1 MKGTKLCGLLPVNFF
16 RSRVQDFKLEILAGT
31 VDGGRKLA
39 RYRGPVCRLC
49 RREGMKL
56 FLKGERCYKPSCPIE
71 KRGTQPPG
79 QHGRNVRRA
88 KLIGYGE
95 QLREKQRVK
104 RIYGMLERQFRLYF
118 ERAVRMKGVTG
129 ENLLALLERRL
140 DNVVYRLGYATSR
153 PQARQLVSHGHIQVN
168 GRKVD
173 IPSFQVKVGD
183 EVTVTEGS
191 RSNIHIQSAF
201 QTASGRGRPGWLEI
215 ASADDMRGR
224 VTALPRRED
233 IGQNINEQ
241 LIVELYSK

>member
-1 MKGTKLCGLLPVNFF
+1 
-16 RSRVQDFKLEILAGT
+16 
-31 VDGGRKLA
+31 
-39 RYRGPVCRLC
+39 
-49 RREGMKL
+49 MKL

-95 QLREKQRVK
+95 QLREKQKVK

-129 ENLLALLERRL
+129 ENLLTLLERRL

-215 ASADDMRGR
+215 ASVDDMLGR
-224 VTALPRRED
+224 VVALPRRED

>member
-1 MKGTKLCGLLPVNFF
+1 
-16 RSRVQDFKLEILAGT
+16 
-31 VDGGRKLA
+31 
-39 RYRGPVCRLC
+39 
-49 RREGMKL
+49 MKL

-95 QLREKQRVK
+95 QLREKQKVK

-118 ERAVRMKGVTG
+118 ERAVRTKGVTG

-140 DNVVYRLGYATSR
+140 DNVVYRLGYAMSR
-153 PQARQLVSHGHIQVN
+153 PQARQLVSHGHVLVN

-183 EVTVTEGS
+183 EISIREGS
-191 RSNIHIQSAF
+191 RTNVHIQSAF
-201 QTASGRGRPGWLEI
+201 QTASGRGRPGWLEVVT
-215 ASADDMRGR
+215 ADDMRGR
-224 VTALPRRED
+224 VVALPRRDD

>member
-1 MKGTKLCGLLPVNFF
+1 
-16 RSRVQDFKLEILAGT
+16 
-31 VDGGRKLA
+31 
-39 RYRGPVCRLC
+39 
-49 RREGMKL
+49 MKL

-79 QHGRNVRRA
+79 QHGRNARRPKA
-88 KLIGYGE
+88 LIGYGQ

-140 DNVVYRLGYATSR
+140 DNAVYRLGFATSR
-153 PQARQLVSHGHIQVN
+153 AQARQLVNHGHITVN
-168 GRKVD
+168 GRSVN

-183 EVTVTEGS
+183 DVSVREGS

-201 QTASGRGRPGWLEI
+201 QTASGRGRPAWLEI
-215 ASADDMRGR
+215 TSPDEMRGR
-224 VTALPRRED
+224 VVSLPRRED

>member
-1 MKGTKLCGLLPVNFF
+1 
-16 RSRVQDFKLEILAGT
+16 
-31 VDGGRKLA
+31 
-39 RYRGPVCRLC
+39 
-49 RREGMKL
+49 MKL

-95 QLREKQRVK
+95 QLREKQKVK

-215 ASADDMRGR
+215 ASVDDMRGR
-224 VTALPRRED
+224 VVALPRRED

>member
-1 MKGTKLCGLLPVNFF
+1 
-16 RSRVQDFKLEILAGT
+16 
-31 VDGGRKLA
+31 LA

-95 QLREKQRVK
+95 QLREKQKVK

-118 ERAVRMKGVTG
+118 ERAVRTKGVTG

-140 DNVVYRLGYATSR
+140 DNVVYRLGYAMSR
-153 PQARQLVSHGHIQVN
+153 PQARQLVSHGHILVN

-183 EVTVTEGS
+183 EVTIREGS
-191 RSNIHIQSAF
+191 RANVHIQSAF
-201 QTASGRGRPGWLEI
+201 QTASGRGRPGWLEVV
-215 ASADDMRGR
+215 SADDMRGR
-224 VTALPRRED
+224 VVALPRRED

>member
-1 MKGTKLCGLLPVNFF
+1 
-16 RSRVQDFKLEILAGT
+16 
-31 VDGGRKLA
+31 
-39 RYRGPVCRLC
+39 
-49 RREGMKL
+49 MKL

-95 QLREKQRVK
+95 QLREKQKVK

-183 EVTVTEGS
+183 EVIVTEGS

-224 VTALPRRED
+224 VVALPRRED

>member
-1 MKGTKLCGLLPVNFF
+1 
-16 RSRVQDFKLEILAGT
+16 
-31 VDGGRKLA
+31 
-39 RYRGPVCRLC
+39 
-49 RREGMKL
+49 MKL

-95 QLREKQRVK
+95 QLREKQKVK

-129 ENLLALLERRL
+129 ENLLSLLERRL

-153 PQARQLVSHGHIQVN
+153 AQARQLVTHGHIAVN
-168 GRKVD
+168 TRKVD

-183 EVTVTEGS
+183 EIGIRENS

-201 QTASGRGRPGWLEI
+201 QTASGRGRPTWLEI
-215 ASADDMRGR
+215 VSADELRGR
-224 VTALPRRED
+224 VIAVPRRED